1 MKIPLKDTEE
11 LDAPNHYTGDESPTR
26 DIPNQIDQKEDVDC
40 QTGPKI
46 SESLPKRVEF

>member
-26 DIPNQIDQKEDVDC
+26 DIPKQID
-40 QTGPKI
+40 
-46 SESLPKRVEF
+46 